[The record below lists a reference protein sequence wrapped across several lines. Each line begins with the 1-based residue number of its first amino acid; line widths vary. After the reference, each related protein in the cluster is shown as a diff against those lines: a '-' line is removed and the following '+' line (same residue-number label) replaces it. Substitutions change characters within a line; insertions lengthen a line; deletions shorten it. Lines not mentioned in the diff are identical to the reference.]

1 MVRTY
6 RFRARRGGFGFA
18 ADLTGEVV
26 RRGAAA
32 WSGNGALTVHGK
44 VSLALPGAPLYWEDC
59 AWLAFGA
66 ALHGPEMMASHP
78 DGLVVEV
85 HELRYPVADYRCEV
99 AALAMSGFLREA
111 LGLRGAAPSVSFAE
125 EGGGAPVFDW
135 GAGSV
140 SPPPVVPRLP

>member
-1 MVRTY
+1 MPR
-6 RFRARRGGFGFA
+6 
-18 ADLTGEVV
+18 D
-26 RRGAAA
+26 AAA
-32 WSGNGALTVHGK
+32 QGGGLIVYGK
-44 VSLALPGAPLYWEDC
+44 VSLALPAVPLYWEDC

-66 ALHGPEMMASHP
+66 ALHASEMVELHP

-85 HELRYPVADYRCEV
+85 HELRYPGADYRCEV

-111 LGLRGAAPSVSFAE
+111 LGLRGAAPSVSFAK